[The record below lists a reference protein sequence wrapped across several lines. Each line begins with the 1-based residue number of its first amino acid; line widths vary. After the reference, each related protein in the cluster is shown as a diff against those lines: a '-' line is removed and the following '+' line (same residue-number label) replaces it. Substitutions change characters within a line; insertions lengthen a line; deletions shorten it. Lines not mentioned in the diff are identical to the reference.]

1 VSNYPPPQYQ
11 QPYPPP
17 YQAAPNSTTAIISL
31 VAGILGLTLFPIIG
45 SIIAVILGHMAK
57 GEIARSNGTIGGD
70 GAATFGLVLG
80 YIGIGLTVVGLC
92 VFGAV
97 IGLPI
102 CGAVLAALFSSSNT
116 NSMLL
121 PVLLAA

>member
-1 VSNYPPPQYQ
+1 MSNYPPPQY
-11 QPYPPP
+11 PPP
-17 YQAAPNSTTAIISL
+17 YPSPYQPAPNSTTAIISL

-80 YIGIGLTVVGLC
+80 YIGIGLTVLGVC
-92 VFGAV
+92 IFGAV

-102 CGAVLAALFSSSNT
+102 CIAALAALTSPHT